1 MERSRVNKIKLTELL
16 IFKNCKNVQVF
27 IDKYRKVS
35 LYCQLFQNSFHKV
48 SDLILSLRSTIRA
61 IKSPHVLQVRC
72 AHISKETQISVP
84 CTVLCPFV
92 EREPSSQVPIATS
105 KELQSCKGDNIYIL
119 KYAPAMLI
127 SHVNVTHK

>member
-35 LYCQLFQNSFHKV
+35 LYCQLFHNSFHKV

-61 IKSPHVLQVRC
+61 IKRPHALEVRC

-92 EREPSSQVPIATS
+92 EREPSSQVPIATA
-105 KELQSCKGDNIYIL
+105 KELRSCKGDNIYIL

-127 SHVNVTHK
+127 SHANVTHK